1 MNPTSAA
8 APRGPRTVAL
18 LMDFENLVIGLEN
31 SDPANEKPFSIAE
44 VIGHLQKNYGPVIY
58 RKAFADWSNAKFR
71 KYVMDL
77 TRAGVEMQHVVRT
90 GINSK
95 NAADVYLVIQ
105 AMDCLLHY
113 PNIDTYAIVTGDG
126 DFLPLITK
134 LKATGRHVI
143 GMGSQGTISNVL
155 QENCD
160 EYICYSQRGLTTRA
174 EAPSDFAAVTAAL
187 REGLGLDE
195 LLPARRAFGVLRERI
210 PGFHPRA
217 YGFGNIFDL
226 LRAVPGLIL
235 SPREEGEETI
245 RWADGNAPWPPPR
258 RMPEPAPVAGEAA
271 PPPAGEPAA
280 AAISVPAAP
289 AQPVPAALDPA
300 FADYMTSTRWFV
312 RDPALREPVIQGIF
326 DMLANRTG
334 SITLDN
340 LRLRVPQADKI
351 TDKEWFG
358 TLFSLIHGGCLWED
372 TMTSDRPLADRAVS
386 LFRGVDQPEEF
397 LLRYYCSLF
406 HKAFNER
413 DDVSPGMCSLL
424 MYGDAEDAHL
434 GLFEK
439 VLARLRERS

>member
-1 MNPTSAA
+1 MSPAHSA
-8 APRGPRTVAL
+8 PHPGRTVAL

-31 SDPANEKPFSIAE
+31 SDPASEKPFSISD
-44 VIGHLQKNYGPVIY
+44 VIGHLQRNHGPVVY

-134 LKATGRHVI
+134 LKASGRHVI
-143 GMGSQGTISNVL
+143 GLGSLGTISNVL

-160 EYICYSQRGLTTRA
+160 EYICYSQKGLTPRG
-174 EAPSDFAAVTAAL
+174 EAVPCDIAAVTAAL
-187 REGLGLDE
+187 REAIGRDDVM
-195 LLPARRAFGVLRERI
+195 PVRRAFGALRDRI
-210 PGFHPRA
+210 PGFHPRTC
-217 YGFGNIFDL
+217 GFGNIFDL

-258 RMPEPAPVAGEAA
+258 PAVSSEA
-271 PPPAGEPAA
+271 
-280 AAISVPAAP
+280 VPAAVPTQDADADSAPSATP
-289 AQPVPAALDPA
+289 ATHPVPAALDPA
-300 FADYMTSTRWFV
+300 FADYISSTRWFI
-312 RDPALREPVIQGIF
+312 RDPALRDPVILGIF
-326 DMLANRTG
+326 DILSRQSG
-334 SITLDN
+334 SITLDS
-340 LRLRVPQADKI
+340 LRTRVPQADKT

-372 TMTSDRPLADRAVS
+372 ALTSDRPLVERAVS
-386 LFRGVDQPEEF
+386 IFRGVGQTQEF
-397 LLRYYCSLF
+397 MLRYYSSLF

-424 MYGDAEDAHL
+424 MYGDTAAEHL
-434 GLFEK
+434 DLFDK

>member
-1 MNPTSAA
+1 MSPVHET

-31 SDPANEKPFSIAE
+31 SDPANEKPFSISD
-44 VIGHLQKNYGPVIY
+44 VIAHLQKNFGPVVY

-134 LKATGRHVI
+134 LKASGRHVI
-143 GMGSQGTISNVL
+143 GMGSQGTIASVL

-160 EYICYSQRGLTTRA
+160 DYICYSQKGLTARSEQA
-174 EAPSDFAAVTAAL
+174 SDFGAVTAAL
-187 REGLGLDE
+187 RAGLGLGD
-195 LLPARRAFGVLRERI
+195 LLPARRAFGLLRERI

-217 YGFGNIFDL
+217 YGFGNIFDM

-245 RWADGNAPWPPPR
+245 RWADGHAPWPPPR
-258 RMPEPAPVAGEAA
+258 RAPDPVPAPAPDAVAAGTEPASDAA
-271 PPPAGEPAA
+271 
-280 AAISVPAAP
+280 PAAP
-289 AQPVPAALDPA
+289 AEPVPAALDPA
-300 FADYMTSTRWFV
+300 FAEYMAATRWFV
-312 RDPALREPVIQGIF
+312 RDPALRDPVLSGIF
-326 DMLANRTG
+326 EALLNHPA

-372 TMTSDRPLADRAVS
+372 SMTSDRPLADRAVS
-386 LFRGVDQPEEF
+386 LFRGVSQSDEF
-397 LLRYYCSLF
+397 LLRYYSSLF

-424 MYGDAEDAHL
+424 MYGDAEPAHL
-434 GLFEK
+434 GLFER
-439 VLARLRERS
+439 VLARLRDRN